1 MRNKLILDV
10 TFGLALLLG
19 ANIAEAEAQQFD
31 RYQGTAVAFGVG
43 PRAQMISRT
52 FDLRLRGRTPEADVA
67 RYRDILR
74 DQGHQALWRELSGN
88 DLGSV
93 NFGGRIGPRVVAAID
108 RSEGTE
114 QRLLVIFERWLGF
127 GEFRAGARSLD
138 YPFGVL
144 EMVFDSPDSA
154 GDGTFIGAARI
165 RLGRDRDTNEEQIE
179 LESFGTFPGRLMG
192 VRQVER
198 RQL

>member
-1 MRNKLILDV
+1 MNRYFKPAVL
-10 TFGLALLLG
+10 TLLLFVFG
-19 ANIAEAEAQQFD
+19 AVGADAQRFD

-43 PRAQMISRT
+43 PRAQMVSRN
-52 FDLRLRGRTPEADVA
+52 FDLRLERRTSEAEVA

-74 DQGHQALWRELSGN
+74 DQGHDALWRELSGN
-88 DLGSV
+88 DLGTV
-93 NFGGRIGPRVVAAID
+93 GFGGRLGPRVVAAID
-108 RSEGTE
+108 RTEGTQ
-114 QRLLVIFERWLGF
+114 QRLMVIFERWLGF

-144 EMVFDSPDSA
+144 EMVFDSPNAS

-165 RLGRDRDTNEEQIE
+165 RLGRDRATNEEQIE

-192 VRQVER
+192 VRQIER
-198 RQL
+198 RAL